1 MKNLMLVSLVV
12 VFLITACKNQ
22 NEAHVNKQIVI
33 IGEIQNPKNESLYLA
48 DGSGKEWDIED
59 GTFSAEFESQIPK
72 ILMFFGEEHD
82 WLTFVAPGDSIR
94 LSFDTENP
102 EESISF
108 SGDHALENEFL
119 QKYAQAKSDLEGDR
133 YEYYS
138 LAEGDFMDKAKSI
151 EVKLQEKVKKFKKK
165 NPEIDDVFFQIMEAE
180 AYYGYAQVL
189 QYYKNRY
196 ERYTGDTTY
205 AESVRMKEEK
215 ASIVL
220 ENPNLL
226 GSDTYTRY
234 LNSSNWRFAGEIR
247 EETEMDGME
256 PKWFFSE
263 MKAAEERFEGKEI
276 KEYLKYSTLTRLIRF
291 DGPERGEEFANTFM
305 KSTENQLYI
314 TELKNAISIWD
325 SLRTGM
331 QAPDFK
337 YPDIDDIV
345 HALSDYNGKY
355 VYVDVWATW
364 CKPCLAEQPALAE
377 LEHHYKDNPNIVF
390 MGVSVD
396 EDAEAWKTMVK
407 EKGLGG
413 VQLIANGAWESK
425 IQKDYNINGIPRF
438 ILVDKEGLLIDAT
451 ADRPS
456 VDALKNQ
463 LKNLLESTPV
473 IGG

>member
-1 MKNLMLVSLVV
+1 MKNLFIVSLVL
-12 VFLITACKNQ
+12 VFLITACQYQ
-22 NEAHVNKQIVI
+22 NEAHVNNQVVI

-48 DGSGKEWDIED
+48 DGSAKEWDIED
-59 GTFSAEFESQIPK
+59 GKFFAEFESQIPK
-72 ILMFFGEEHD
+72 VLMFFGEKHD

-94 LSFDTENP
+94 LTFDTENP
-102 EESISF
+102 GESISF

-119 QKYAQAKSDLEGDR
+119 QQYALAKSALEGDR
-133 YEYYS
+133 EEYYS
-138 LAEGDFMDKAKSI
+138 MAEGDFMDKAKTI
-151 EVKLQEKVKKFKKK
+151 EVELQEKIKHFQKK
-165 NPEIDDVFFQIMEAE
+165 NPGIENVFFQIMEAE
-180 AYYGYAQVL
+180 AYYGYAQAL
-189 QYYKNRY
+189 EYYKNRY
-196 ERYTGDTTY
+196 KRYTGDTTY
-205 AESVRMKEEK
+205 AEGVRMKEEK

-220 ENPNLL
+220 ENPSLL

-234 LNSSNWRFAGEIR
+234 LNSSNWRFAREIR
-247 EETEMDGME
+247 EETEMDEIE
-256 PKWFFSE
+256 PKWFYSE

-276 KEYLKYSTLTRLIRF
+276 KEYLKYSTLARLIRF

-314 TELKNAISIWD
+314 NELKNAMSKWD
-325 SLRTGM
+325 NLRTGM
-331 QAPDFK
+331 EAPNFE
-337 YPDIDDIV
+337 YPDINELT
-345 HALSDYNGKY
+345 HTLSDYKGKY

-396 EDAEAWKTMVK
+396 DDREAWANMVREK
-407 EKGLGG
+407 EMGG
-413 VQLIANGAWESK
+413 VQLITGEGWESN
-425 IQKDYNINGIPRF
+425 ISEDYNINGIPRF
-438 ILVDKEGLLIDAT
+438 ILVDKEGKLIDAT